1 MRTKAIYIM
10 LAALVSVS
18 LTGCPK
24 NANQTADKP
33 KSDSVDETTLFS
45 QASKAELGQR
55 YQEAADL
62 YVEIANNYPNS
73 QYRDKA
79 LFMAGY
85 LKSENLNQK
94 QEAIKYFKEMLEKYP
109 ESDLVDDAQF
119 MINSIESGKDAISK
133 FEEQA
138 PN

>member
-1 MRTKAIYIM
+1 MKFKAINIL
-10 LAALVSVS
+10 LAITIS
-18 LTGCPK
+18 LSLIGCSK
-24 NANQTADKP
+24 NA
-33 KSDSVDETTLFS
+33 DETAKKSNDNKEAALFS

-55 YQEAADL
+55 FQEAADL

-79 LFMAGY
+79 VFMAGY

-94 QEAIKYFKEMLEKYP
+94 QEALNYFKELLDKYP

-133 FEEQA
+133 FEEQS
-138 PN
+138 PD

>member
-1 MRTKAIYIM
+1 MEIKTINTI
-10 LAALVSVS
+10 LITVISLSVI
-18 LTGCPK
+18 GCSK
-24 NANQTADKP
+24 NADKTAN
-33 KSDSVDETTLFS
+33 KSNSDNVTEAALFS

-55 YQEAADL
+55 FQEAADL

-94 QEAIKYFKEMLEKYP
+94 QEALKYFNEMLDKYP

-133 FEEQA
+133 FEEQS
-138 PN
+138 PD